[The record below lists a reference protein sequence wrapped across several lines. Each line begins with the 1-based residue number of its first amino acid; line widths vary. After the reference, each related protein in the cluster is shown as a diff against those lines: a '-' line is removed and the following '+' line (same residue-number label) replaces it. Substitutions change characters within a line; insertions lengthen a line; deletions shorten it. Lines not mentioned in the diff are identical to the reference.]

1 MLVLSRK
8 TDEEIRIG
16 DGIVVRV
23 LRVSGSTV
31 KLGIE
36 APLETPILRG
46 ELQLQLQQERAEREQ
61 QLSAE
66 RSEQPVSAVP
76 SASSLPHAVTAGG

>member
-16 DGIVVRV
+16 EGIVVRV

-46 ELQLQLQQERAEREQ
+46 ELQRQLEQEREERERAEREERERA
-61 QLSAE
+61 LSAGRTE
-66 RSEQPVSAVP
+66 LHVTGTRSA
-76 SASSLPHAVTAGG
+76 